1 MEIHCLGVY
10 HKVLKNLALFN
21 EKEIKLIGKM
31 TSFSNQS
38 KTPKESSSTPD
49 NPSKDYSGAPSEDI
63 VQNHLT

>member
-21 EKEIKLIGKM
+21 EKEIKRIGKM
-31 TSFSNQS
+31 TSFSNHG

-49 NPSKDYSGAPSEDI
+49 NPKDY
-63 VQNHLT
+63 